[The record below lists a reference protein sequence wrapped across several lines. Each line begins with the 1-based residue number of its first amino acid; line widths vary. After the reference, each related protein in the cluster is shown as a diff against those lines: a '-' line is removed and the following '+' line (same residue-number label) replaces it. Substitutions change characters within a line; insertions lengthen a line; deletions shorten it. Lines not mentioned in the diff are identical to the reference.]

1 MRSCGGL
8 LLMALPTI
16 LLNPVAAAAG
26 HGSLRLAYI
35 RRMPVRA
42 LASTDWKE
50 TDAA

>member
-8 LLMALPTI
+8 LLMALPAI
-16 LLNPVAAAAG
+16 LLNPAAAAG